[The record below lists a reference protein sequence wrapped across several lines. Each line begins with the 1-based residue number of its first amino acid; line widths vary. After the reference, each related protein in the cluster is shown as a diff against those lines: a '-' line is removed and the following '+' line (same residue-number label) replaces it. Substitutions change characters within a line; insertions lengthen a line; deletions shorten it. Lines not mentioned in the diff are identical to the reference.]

1 MRTSPVLRENRPFG
15 PILGDALNRHG
26 QAKTGAAMAFDQLGN
41 GRLVDV
47 ARGSKAALRPTLPRQ
62 EAREPGSGVH
72 PVIMAR
78 GLFESQAHCH
88 VSACKTFGMDA
99 SELAHRRALLVV
111 ESFAA
116 EHGRGWQ
123 AELSKITGIHQTTLS
138 KLKRSSRDA
147 GTTVIGALISKLKIK
162 PAFFYDP
169 LLGDSPDYQQH
180 SDLES
185 RVESSLV
192 SAEVLAR
199 LSSMLVP
206 APTAQEIRWAT
217 SMPYC
222 NWTVE
227 SLYQVIEGARRGMS
241 PEQVSA
247 MDAET
252 ARYAAKP

>member
-1 MRTSPVLRENRPFG
+1 M
-15 PILGDALNRHG
+15 
-26 QAKTGAAMAFDQLGN
+26 
-41 GRLVDV
+41 
-47 ARGSKAALRPTLPRQ
+47 
-62 EAREPGSGVH
+62 
-72 PVIMAR
+72 
-78 GLFESQAHCH
+78 
-88 VSACKTFGMDA
+88 CKTFGMDA

-138 KLKRSSRDA
+138 KLKKTSRDA

-162 PAFFYDP
+162 PSFFYDP

-199 LSSMLVP
+199 LSAMLVP

-247 MDAET
+247 MDAAT
-252 ARYAAKP
+252 ALYAAKP